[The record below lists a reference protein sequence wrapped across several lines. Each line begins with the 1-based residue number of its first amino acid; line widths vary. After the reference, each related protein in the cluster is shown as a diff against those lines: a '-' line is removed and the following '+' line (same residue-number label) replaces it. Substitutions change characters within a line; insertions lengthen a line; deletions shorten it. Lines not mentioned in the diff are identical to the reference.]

1 MFRDYLRLGEILV
14 NKGLI
19 NEDRLQQALASQRSS
34 GSRLG
39 EVLAAMGWLSEENLA
54 KALAQQ
60 FDYGYLEAEDI
71 QTEPEALKSI
81 SGRWALAKLILP
93 IRLTEGQLEVAIADP
108 IDVES
113 TDELRLKTGAPLIIH
128 VAKVSSIRKAIIK
141 AYTLEIDSK
150 PRKSLSRKVKVDNQV
165 DKEALLNALDRLQRG
180 AA

>member
-34 GSRLG
+34 GTRLG

-60 FDYGYLEAEDI
+60 FDYGYVDVEIL
-71 QTEPEALKSI
+71 EPEPDALKCV

-93 IRLTEGQLEVAIADP
+93 IKLVEGQLEVAIADP

-113 TDELRLKTGAPLIIH
+113 TDELRLKTGAPLIIS
-128 VAKVSSIRKAIIK
+128 VARTSVLRQSIIK

-150 PRKSLSRKVKVDNQV
+150 PRRLLAKKVKVDNQV

-180 AA
+180 VA